1 MSSPTSRP
9 GDPSQAPGGAPDAPG
24 PVVHRSAR
32 RQFAGTILVLEA
44 FVVLFATLVAFGLRV
59 APAGVVWLLGGVLLV
74 SLVLVAGLLRWPA
87 GYVAGS
93 ALQVPVLAVGV
104 AVPMM
109 FVVGAVFVVLWV
121 VALRLGA
128 RIDRERL
135 ERGHQVRGR

>member
-1 MSSPTSRP
+1 M
-9 GDPSQAPGGAPDAPG
+9 
-24 PVVHRSAR
+24 HRSAR